1 MGGESAATAPVQQQV
16 QRERSNCTG
25 AARGAVT
32 ATGPAM
38 GAATGAMTGAAT
50 RGGINKDATGSAVRH
65 QDLGVHSARLDRHFV
80 DDQR

>member
-32 ATGPAM
+32 VTGPAM

-50 RGGINKDATGSAVRH
+50 RGGINKDATGSVRH